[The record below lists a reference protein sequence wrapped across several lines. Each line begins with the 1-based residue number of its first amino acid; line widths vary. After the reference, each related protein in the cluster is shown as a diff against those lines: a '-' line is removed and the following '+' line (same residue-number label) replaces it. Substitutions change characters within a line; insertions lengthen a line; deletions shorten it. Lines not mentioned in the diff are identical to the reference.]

1 MNSLYGRFG
10 INPESTVTE
19 ICNQD
24 KYEELLMKDNF
35 QNAEKL
41 TDHYYIVNSITNKN
55 TDDTEW
61 NPPRMSAVQLSA
73 AITAC
78 ARIHMY
84 PYISR
89 DDCYYTDTDSV
100 VLGSPLPDEV
110 ISSTEM
116 GKFKQEHLVKRGIF
130 LAPKSYMLDIE
141 DDRHIIKHKGP
152 AKDLVTSEWFQRQ
165 LADLSLMEQIST
177 SANFRIDWKE
187 LKIVKKDL
195 LINLGLPQ
203 STKRDNVYDD
213 NNVWIDTRPIEVID
227 LGSKD
232 ATTIFISEQLREN
245 PVITE
250 KSTKQE
256 EVSQSP
262 TEGQKTKPTLYNT
275 KAQAL
280 KANKPLKTKAKKAN
294 GNKDHRPKPDE

>member
-1 MNSLYGRFG
+1 
-10 INPESTVTE
+10 
-19 ICNQD
+19 
-24 KYEELLMKDNF
+24 
-35 QNAEKL
+35 
-41 TDHYYIVNSITNKN
+41 
-55 TDDTEW
+55 
-61 NPPRMSAVQLSA
+61 MSAVRLSA
-73 AITAC
+73 AVTAY
-78 ARIHMY
+78 ALIHMY

-100 VLGSPLPDEV
+100 VLRSPLLDEV
-110 ISSTEM
+110 ISSIAM
-116 GKFKQEHLVKRGIF
+116 GKFKLEHFVKRGIF
-130 LAPKSYMLDIE
+130 LAPKSYMLVIE
-141 DDRHIIKHKGP
+141 DDRHIIEHKGP
-152 AKDLVTSEWFQRQ
+152 TKDLITSEWFQRQ

-187 LKIVKKDL
+187 LKIVKKDF

-213 NNVWIDTRPIEVID
+213 NNVWIDTRPREVID

-232 ATTIFISEQLREN
+232 ATTIYISELLREKAKD
-245 PVITE
+245 PVITD

-262 TEGQKTKPTLYNT
+262 TEGQKTKPTLYST
-275 KAQAL
+275 KAAWKAATKEAAAQKAAYWAKQAAAQ
-280 KANKPLKTKAKKAN
+280 KAAAKKE